1 MNRRALFIA
10 VLVGILG
17 AFLLVLYQRRFE
29 LEASGGEKVRLLM
42 VVKKIERGKPIT
54 DESIAVREIPL
65 AYVDDRAIRESEKN
79 KILGLKVGNAV
90 KEQQLLLWSDL
101 SANDERKDLSALVLP
116 GYRAVSI
123 KATQNDMSTALV
135 KPGDYVDV
143 IGVLG
148 GGGNGLN
155 EAKNA
160 VVLLQRVLVLATGMD
175 TSPDQAKD
183 TKEANGYAGDN
194 LLTLSLTLTEAQ
206 VIALASERGRLTVAV
221 RHPDDQARTSGM
233 VDLNINQIV
242 DERERA
248 KIRNVRTGAVPTGPR
263 EITGPGQGQ

>member
-29 LEASGGEKVRLLM
+29 LEASGGEKVKLLM
-42 VVKKIERGKPIT
+42 AVKRIERGKPIT
-54 DESIAVREIPL
+54 DDVIAIREIPL
-65 AYVDDRAIRESEKN
+65 AYVDERAIRETEKN
-79 KILGLKVGNAV
+79 KILGLKMGNTV

-101 SANDERKDLSALVLP
+101 TATDERKDLSALVLP

-123 KATQNDMSTALV
+123 KAARDDTSIALI

-143 IGVLG
+143 IGVIG
-148 GGGNGLN
+148 ASTAIN

-160 VVLLQRVLVLATGMD
+160 VVLLQRVLVLATGTD
-175 TSPDQAKD
+175 TSPEQAKD
-183 TKEANGYAGDN
+183 SKEANPYASEN

-206 VIALASERGRLTVAV
+206 VLALAAERGRLAVAV
-221 RHPDDQARTSGM
+221 RHPDDQARTSGI
-233 VDLNINQIV
+233 VDLNFNQIV

-248 KIRNVRTGAVPTGPR
+248 KIRNVRTGPR
-263 EITGPGQGQ
+263 DITAPGQPQ

>member
-1 MNRRALFIA
+1 MNRRALFVA
-10 VLVGILG
+10 VLVGVLG

-29 LEASGGEKVRLLM
+29 VEASGGEKVRLLT

-54 DESIAVREIPL
+54 EETITVREIPL
-65 AYVDDRAIRESEKN
+65 AYVDERAIRETEKN
-79 KILGLKVGNAV
+79 KILGLKVGNTV
-90 KEQQLLLWSDL
+90 REQQLLLWTDL
-101 SANDERKDLSALVLP
+101 TANDERKDLSALVLP

-123 KATQNDMSTALV
+123 KATRDDMSTALV

-148 GGGNGLN
+148 SSGGLN

-175 TSPDQAKD
+175 TSPEQAKE
-183 TKEANGYAGDN
+183 TKESSTYVGDSV
-194 LLTLSLTLTEAQ
+194 LTLSVTLTEAQ
-206 VIALASERGRLTVAV
+206 VLALAQERGRLTVAV

-233 VDLNINQIV
+233 VDLNFNQIV
-242 DERERA
+242 DEKERA
-248 KIRNVRTGAVPTGPR
+248 KIRNVRTGPR
-263 EITGPGQGQ
+263 EIVAPGQLQ

>member
-29 LEASGGEKVRLLM
+29 LEASGGEKVKLLM
-42 VVKKIERGKPIT
+42 AVKKIERGKPIT
-54 DESIAVREIPL
+54 DDVIAIREIPL
-65 AYVDDRAIRESEKN
+65 AYVDERAIRETEKN
-79 KILGLKVGNAV
+79 KILGLKMGNTV

-101 SANDERKDLSALVLP
+101 TATDDRKDLSALVLP

-123 KATQNDMSTALV
+123 KAARDDTSIALI

-143 IGVLG
+143 IGVIG
-148 GGGNGLN
+148 ASTAIN

-160 VVLLQRVLVLATGMD
+160 VVLLQRVLVLATGTD
-175 TSPDQAKD
+175 TSPEQAKD
-183 TKEANGYAGDN
+183 TKEANPYASEN

-206 VIALASERGRLTVAV
+206 VLALAAERGRLAVAV
-221 RHPDDQARTSGM
+221 RHPDDQARTSGI
-233 VDLNINQIV
+233 VDLNFNQIV

-248 KIRNVRTGAVPTGPR
+248 KIRNVRTGPR
-263 EITGPGQGQ
+263 DITAPGQPQ

>member
-1 MNRRALFIA
+1 MNKRALFIA
-10 VLVGILG
+10 VLVGVLG

-29 LEASGGEKVRLLM
+29 SEASGGDKVKLLIA
-42 VVKKIERGKPIT
+42 VKKIERGKPIT
-54 DESIAVREIPL
+54 EDFIAIREIPL
-65 AYVDDRAIRESEKN
+65 AYVDERAIRETEKN
-79 KILGLKVGNAV
+79 KILGLKVGNPV

-101 SANDERKDLSALVLP
+101 TATDEHKDLSALVLP

-123 KATQNDMSTALV
+123 KAARDDTSIALI

-148 GGGNGLN
+148 SSNSAAN

-160 VVLLQRVLVLATGMD
+160 VVLLQRVLVLATGTD

-183 TKEANGYAGDN
+183 TKEANPYSQEN

-206 VIALASERGRLTVAV
+206 ILALAAERGRLAVAV
-221 RHPDDQARTSGM
+221 RHPDDQARTNGI
-233 VDLNINQIV
+233 VDLNFNQIL
-242 DERERA
+242 DEKERA
-248 KIRNVRTGAVPTGPR
+248 KIRNVRTGPR
-263 EITGPGQGQ
+263 DLTAPGQPQ

>member
-29 LEASGGEKVRLLM
+29 LEASGGEKVKLLM
-42 VVKKIERGKPIT
+42 AVKRIERGKPIT
-54 DESIAVREIPL
+54 DDVITIREIPL
-65 AYVDDRAIRESEKN
+65 AYVDERAIRETEKN
-79 KILGLKVGNAV
+79 KILGLKMGNTV
-90 KEQQLLLWSDL
+90 KEQQVLLWSDL
-101 SANDERKDLSALVLP
+101 TATDERKDLSALVLP

-123 KATQNDMSTALV
+123 KAARDDTSIALI

-143 IGVLG
+143 IGVIG
-148 GGGNGLN
+148 ASTAIN

-160 VVLLQRVLVLATGMD
+160 VVLLQRVLVLATGTD
-175 TSPDQAKD
+175 TSPEQAKD
-183 TKEANGYAGDN
+183 TKEANPYASEN

-206 VIALASERGRLTVAV
+206 VLALAAERGRLAVAV
-221 RHPDDQARTSGM
+221 RHPDDQARTSGI
-233 VDLNINQIV
+233 VDLNFNQIV

-248 KIRNVRTGAVPTGPR
+248 KIRNVRTGPR
-263 EITGPGQGQ
+263 DITAPGQPQ

>member
-10 VLVGILG
+10 VVVGILG

-29 LEASGGEKVRLLM
+29 LEASGGEKVKLLIA
-42 VVKKIERGKPIT
+42 VKKIERGKPIT
-54 DESIAVREIPL
+54 DDVIAIREIPL
-65 AYVDDRAIRESEKN
+65 AYVDERAIRETEKN

-101 SANDERKDLSALVLP
+101 TATDEHKDLSALVLP

-123 KATQNDMSTALV
+123 KAARDDTSIALI

-143 IGVLG
+143 IGVIG
-148 GGGNGLN
+148 ASTAVN

-160 VVLLQRVLVLATGMD
+160 VVLLQRVLVLATGTD

-183 TKEANGYAGDN
+183 TKEANPYASEN

-206 VIALASERGRLTVAV
+206 VLALAAERGRLAVAV
-221 RHPDDQARTSGM
+221 RHPDDQARTSGI
-233 VDLNINQIV
+233 VDLNFNQIV
-242 DERERA
+242 DEKERA
-248 KIRNVRTGAVPTGPR
+248 KIRNVRTGPR
-263 EITGPGQGQ
+263 DITAPGQPQ

>member
-1 MNRRALFIA
+1 MNKRALFIA
-10 VLVGILG
+10 LLVGILG

-29 LEASGGEKVRLLM
+29 LEASGGEKVKLLIA
-42 VVKKIERGKPIT
+42 VKKIDRGKPIT
-54 DESIAVREIPL
+54 EDVIAIREIPL
-65 AYVDDRAIRESEKN
+65 AYVDERAIRETEKN

-101 SANDERKDLSALVLP
+101 TATDDRKDLAALVLP

-123 KATQNDMSTALV
+123 KAARDDTSIALI

-148 GGGNGLN
+148 ATSAVG

-160 VVLLQRVLVLATGMD
+160 VVLLQRVLVLAIGTE
-175 TSPDQAKD
+175 TSPEHAKE
-183 TKEANGYAGDN
+183 TKEANLYNQEN

-206 VIALASERGRLTVAV
+206 VLALAAERGRLAVAV
-221 RHPDDQARTSGM
+221 RHPDDQARTSGI
-233 VDLNINQIV
+233 VDLNFNQIL
-242 DERERA
+242 DEKERA
-248 KIRNVRTGAVPTGPR
+248 KIRNVRTGPR
-263 EITGPGQGQ
+263 DITAPQP